1 MVLIVR
7 SEKEFLTQ
15 RSPAPEPDR
24 AEGTN
29 TGHENGEAMASV
41 GVRVQRP
48 VRLVRVGRAGQ
59 DHSDRVRFKCPQK
72 SGKRPPSKHQL
83 LGLAL

>member
-1 MVLIVR
+1 
-7 SEKEFLTQ
+7 
-15 RSPAPEPDR
+15 
-24 AEGTN
+24 
-29 TGHENGEAMASV
+29 MASV